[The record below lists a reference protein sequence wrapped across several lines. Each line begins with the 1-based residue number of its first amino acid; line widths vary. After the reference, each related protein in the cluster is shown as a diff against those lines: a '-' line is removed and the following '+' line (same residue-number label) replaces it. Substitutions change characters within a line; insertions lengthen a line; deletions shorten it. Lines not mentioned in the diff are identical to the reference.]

1 MAHHPS
7 AVRQHRRSLRRQAI
21 NKRNKS
27 AVRSQVKKLRE
38 LISKKDKESA
48 RKLLPEV
55 VSAIDK
61 TVQKGSL
68 HKNKGSRTK
77 SRLSRQVELINSA
90 PSK

>member
-61 TVQKGSL
+61 TVRKGSL
-68 HKNKGSRTK
+68 HKNKGARTK
-77 SRLSRQVELINSA
+77 SRLSRQVEKINPA

>member
-61 TVQKGSL
+61 TVGKGSL
-68 HKNKGSRTK
+68 HKNKGARTK
-77 SRLSRQVELINSA
+77 SRLSRQIELINSA